1 MIRFFG
7 LIIQFTVA
15 AAAIVGALFDLTN
28 KQTSSESQSQI
39 CPIASCQSPPTLWPI
54 L

>member
-28 KQTSSESQSQI
+28 KQTSSESQSQPVTTHLMANLI
-39 CPIASCQSPPTLWPI
+39 NI
-54 L
+54 LRS